1 MYDNSKIK
9 YFEYIPSKPSEGM
22 ILTRLGYQKTTT
34 VFSDEYREKLN
45 EIIKTGILLCNTRGL
60 FARFEIVQKGKE
72 FVKLENGVVFE
83 SESLSNL
90 LKNSIEVVLMASTVG
105 KEITD
110 KIHSEVE
117 SGDASVGV
125 ILDSVAS
132 QTADAALNW
141 MVDFINKLIR
151 REGKTLTRT
160 RYSPGYGDLPLI
172 NQKKIFDT
180 LGLEKLGLEITE
192 RYMLIPEKSVIAI
205 AGIEGID
212 SYE

>member
-1 MYDNSKIK
+1 MDANSKIK
-9 YFEYIPSKPSEGM
+9 YFEYIPSKPNEGM

-45 EIIKTGILLCNTRGL
+45 EIIKSGILLCNTKGL
-60 FARFEIVQKGKE
+60 FGRYEIVQKSE
-72 FVKLENGVVFE
+72 ESVTLENGVVFE
-83 SESLSNL
+83 SASLANL
-90 LKNSIEVVLMASTVG
+90 LKNSVEVVLMASTVG

-110 KIHSEVE
+110 KVHFEVE
-117 SGDASVGV
+117 SGDASVGL

-151 REGKTLTRT
+151 IEGKSLTRT

-172 NQKKIFDT
+172 NQKKIYDA

-212 SYE
+212 SDE

>member
-1 MYDNSKIK
+1 MNESNKIK
-9 YFEYIPSKPSEGM
+9 YFEYIPSKPNESM

-34 VFSDEYREKLN
+34 VFSDEYKEKLN
-45 EIIKTGILLCNTRGL
+45 EIIKSGILLCNTKGVFGRY
-60 FARFEIVQKGKE
+60 EIIEKSEKY
-72 FVKLENGVVFE
+72 VKLENGVVFE
-83 SESLSNL
+83 SASLAKL
-90 LKNSIEVVLMASTVG
+90 LNKSIEVVLMASTVG

-110 KIHSEVE
+110 KIHFEVE
-117 SGDASVGV
+117 SGDASLGV

-151 REGKTLTRT
+151 REGKSLTRT

-180 LGLEKLGLEITE
+180 LGLEKLGLNITE
-192 RYMLIPEKSVIAI
+192 RYMLLPEKSVIAI

-212 SYE
+212 SDE

>member
-1 MYDNSKIK
+1 MDANSKIK
-9 YFEYIPSKPSEGM
+9 CFEYIPSKPNEGM

-45 EIIKTGILLCNTRGL
+45 EIIKSGILLCNTKGL
-60 FARFEIVQKGKE
+60 FGRYEIVQKGE
-72 FVKLENGVVFE
+72 NFVKLENGVFLE
-83 SESLSNL
+83 SVSLAKL
-90 LKNSIEVVLMASTVG
+90 LENSIEVVLMAATVG
-105 KEITD
+105 KDITD
-110 KIHSEVE
+110 KIHPEVE
-117 SGDASVGV
+117 GGDASVGL

-151 REGKTLTRT
+151 REGKSLTRT

-172 NQKKIFDT
+172 NQKKIFDA

-212 SYE
+212 SDE

>member
-1 MYDNSKIK
+1 MYDSGKIK

-60 FARFEIVQKGKE
+60 FGRFEIVQKSKE
-72 FVKLENGVVFE
+72 YVKLENGVVFE

-90 LKNSIEVVLMASTVG
+90 LRNSFEVVLMASTVG

-192 RYMLIPEKSVIAI
+192 RYMLLPEKSVIAI

-212 SYE
+212 SCE